1 MQSQFDIITDLD
13 TPVSAYLKLK
23 ELKPCFLL
31 ESVEG
36 GESLARYSF
45 LGLNANLIIE
55 LSENYLL
62 IDGKKTP
69 RPNSKTEWVAMMRKS
84 INKSPELFPK
94 IDGLPFCGGLVG
106 TTGYDVINFFEN
118 LPDNQSELKNLPQAI
133 YVSPSSLLVFDHST
147 RKSALLHSGSNEERE
162 SLRKKIISL
171 LNLKKDLKPKLG
183 KCSNLE
189 ASINKN
195 KFIEIVKK
203 CKAYIKKGDIYQIV
217 MSIRFSGKS
226 DADPFQCYRAMRTI
240 NPSPYLYFFDVGKI
254 KISGSSP
261 EALVKLEDG
270 QAILNPIAGT
280 KPRGDSKEQDILM
293 EKELL
298 NDPKENAEHVMLV
311 DLARND
317 LGRVASAGSINVD
330 PYRKI
335 ERYSHVMHIVSGVKG
350 RLIKNK
356 DALDLFS
363 ATFPAGT
370 LVGAPKIRAM
380 EIIRNLEPCGRGLY
394 GGTIGYFS
402 KNGNMDQAI
411 TIRTMVFNEDE
422 VSFQA
427 GAGIV
432 ADSVPETEYQEV
444 LAKSEVLR
452 KSLKMASEGL

>member
-118 LPDNQSELKNLPQAI
+118 LPDNQSELKNLPQAL

-183 KCSNLE
+183 KYSNLE

-203 CKAYIKKGDIYQIV
+203 CKAYIKKGGIYQIV

-280 KPRGDSKEQDILM
+280 KPRGSSKEQDILM

-432 ADSVPETEYQEV
+432 ADSIPETEYQEV

>member
-118 LPDNQSELKNLPQAI
+118 LPDNQSELKNLPQAL

-183 KCSNLE
+183 KYSNLE

-280 KPRGDSKEQDILM
+280 KPRGGSKEQDILM

-432 ADSVPETEYQEV
+432 ADSIPETEYQEV

>member
-118 LPDNQSELKNLPQAI
+118 LPDNQSELKNLPQAL

-183 KCSNLE
+183 KYSNLE

-280 KPRGDSKEQDILM
+280 KPRGSSKEQDILM

-432 ADSVPETEYQEV
+432 ADSIPETEYQEV